1 MNGKQT
7 IRRIKLIRGSKV
19 RHSAKSVTF
28 YRSLNNIVVLF
39 ASKNLN
45 GTYTQESD
53 TLLND
58 LTTASRIRRQGGFKT
73 LPRSSIVFDRGRKRY
88 LEEDVGMEEDPC
100 CHLPAMT
107 GKGKNRKSIA
117 MSDSLTPP
125 TSAPEWRSHFTVHEM
140 RKRPYLVETLQ
151 QLSPGIEDECDRN
164 RRMTEGSQLHMIG
177 QLRRKRSFFLT

>member
-1 MNGKQT
+1 MSGKQT

-19 RHSAKSVTF
+19 SHSAKSITF
-28 YRSLNNIVVLF
+28 YRSLNIVVLF

-58 LTTASRIRRQGGFKT
+58 LTIASRIRRQGGFKT
-73 LPRSSIVFDRGRKRY
+73 LPRSLIVFDRGRKSY
-88 LEEDVGMEEDPC
+88 LEEDVGMGEDPC

-107 GKGKNRKSIA
+107 GKGKNRKSTA
-117 MSDSLTPP
+117 MSESLTPP

>member
-1 MNGKQT
+1 MSGKRT

-19 RHSAKSVTF
+19 SHSATSVTL
-28 YRSLNNIVVLF
+28 YRSLSIVVLF

-53 TLLND
+53 TLLNE
-58 LTTASRIRRQGGFKT
+58 LTTASRIRRQGGSKT
-73 LPRSSIVFDRGRKRY
+73 LSRPSLVFDRGRKRY
-88 LEEDVGMEEDPC
+88 LAEDVEMEEDPC

-107 GKGKNRKSIA
+107 GKGKNRKSVA
-117 MSDSLTPP
+117 MSESSTPP
-125 TSAPEWRSHFTVHEM
+125 TSAPEWRSYLTVHEM

-164 RRMTEGSQLHMIG
+164 RCITEGSQLHMIG
-177 QLRRKRSFFLT
+177 QLRRKRRFFLS

>member
-1 MNGKQT
+1 M
-7 IRRIKLIRGSKV
+7 IRGSKV
-19 RHSAKSVTF
+19 SHSAKSVTF
-28 YRSLNNIVVLF
+28 YRSLSIVVLF

-58 LTTASRIRRQGGFKT
+58 LTTASRIRRQGGSKT
-73 LPRSSIVFDRGRKRY
+73 LPRPSIMFDRGRKRY
-88 LEEDVGMEEDPC
+88 LDEDVGMEEDPC

-107 GKGKNRKSIA
+107 GKGKNRKSVA
-117 MSDSLTPP
+117 MSESLTPR
-125 TSAPEWRSHFTVHEM
+125 TSAPEWRSYLTVHEM

-164 RRMTEGSQLHMIG
+164 RCITEGSQLHMIG
-177 QLRRKRSFFLT
+177 QLRRKRSFFLS

>member
-1 MNGKQT
+1 MSGKRT

-19 RHSAKSVTF
+19 SHSAKSVTF
-28 YRSLNNIVVLF
+28 YRSLSIVVLF

-58 LTTASRIRRQGGFKT
+58 LTTASRIRRQSGSKT
-73 LPRSSIVFDRGRKRY
+73 LPRPSIVFDRGRKRY
-88 LEEDVGMEEDPC
+88 LDEDIGMEEDPC
-100 CHLPAMT
+100 CHRPAMT
-107 GKGKNRKSIA
+107 GKGKNRKSVA
-117 MSDSLTPP
+117 MSESLTPP
-125 TSAPEWRSHFTVHEM
+125 TSAPEWRSYLAVHEM

-164 RRMTEGSQLHMIG
+164 RCITEGSQPHMIG
-177 QLRRKRSFFLT
+177 QLRRKRSFFLS